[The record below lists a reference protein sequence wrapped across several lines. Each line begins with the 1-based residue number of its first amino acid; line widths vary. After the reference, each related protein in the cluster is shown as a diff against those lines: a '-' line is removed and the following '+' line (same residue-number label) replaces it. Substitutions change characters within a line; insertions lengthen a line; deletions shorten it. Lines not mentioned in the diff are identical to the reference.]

1 MGKLSADVRADDN
14 SQLRLSIF
22 SLAKTDSAATMVMI
36 KSENRRIGLEV
47 YGKYTIKIGNST
59 KNFFNM
65 GAEKRRI
72 CRNG

>member
-1 MGKLSADVRADDN
+1 
-14 SQLRLSIF
+14 
-22 SLAKTDSAATMVMI
+22 MVMI

-72 CRNG
+72 CRNGQAVQYSRRE